1 MITSKTA
8 RNLLNFILFQ
18 AGWLACVL
26 YPGLATVGLIL
37 VFLGL
42 HLALVSQ
49 QRFSELQFI
58 GFGVVLGGLM
68 DTFWFRTGVLA
79 LDSGE
84 EVLAAPPWLIAI
96 WAIFMTTLCHSL
108 GWIGQRQWL
117 PWALAPIAGPF
128 AYWSASQLGIVALP
142 DLTVSLVAMAVGW
155 FVLFPLLL
163 FIRKALYT
171 ELET

>member
-1 MITSKTA
+1 
-8 RNLLNFILFQ
+8 
-18 AGWLACVL
+18 
-26 YPGLATVGLIL
+26 
-37 VFLGL
+37 
-42 HLALVSQ
+42 
-49 QRFSELQFI
+49 
-58 GFGVVLGGLM
+58 
-68 DTFWFRTGVLA
+68 
-79 LDSGE
+79 
-84 EVLAAPPWLIAI
+84 
-96 WAIFMTTLCHSL
+96 MTTLCHSL